1 MRTMTLRDKAA
12 QLMIAP
18 CYGENPNLR
27 SAEYR
32 RFLHYV
38 QDLHVGG
45 LIVLNRVVQGNV
57 QNAEPYAMAS
67 FLNHMQKLSPLPLIV
82 GSDFERG
89 ASMRVANTTK
99 FPHNMAYAAARDLA
113 ASRFEGLW
121 TAREARSM
129 GIHWIFA
136 PVADV
141 NNNPDNPIINIR
153 SYGELAS
160 EVADHVAAYIE
171 GAHSDPAARVLV
183 TAKHFPGHGDTTTD
197 SHMGLGV
204 IPGDRARLDAVELV
218 PFKAAIAHGVDA
230 IMTGHLAVPALE
242 PEEIPATVSKAVLT
256 GLLRKEMGFQGLI
269 VTDAMDMRG
278 LTSKFAPAEAAV
290 KALEAGAD
298 VLLMPARPELA
309 IKGIVD
315 AIASGRLTVKRLDQS
330 VAKLLEAKVRL
341 GLNKKRGV
349 DLEAMNSVLA
359 DPDSE
364 IQAQSEADRAVTL
377 VKNDKDIFPMS
388 NASKSCLFILT
399 ESRRGRQGL
408 RMLEQVAAR
417 APELKATLFDP
428 DLPPS
433 VFDDAV
439 EQAKSGCKSVI
450 VAAFVTVTEYRG
462 DTAMA
467 GGYTAFMQALLNG
480 TVPVGLISLGNPYLL
495 RSFPGVAAYAT
506 TYSPSVTSE
515 LSAVKALFG
524 EMKLT
529 GRLPV
534 TIPGAAKLG
543 DGIQLPGKQ

>member
-1 MRTMTLRDKAA
+1 MR
-12 QLMIAP
+12 I
-18 CYGENPNLR
+18 
-27 SAEYR
+27 
-32 RFLHYV
+32 
-38 QDLHVGG
+38 
-45 LIVLNRVVQGNV
+45 
-57 QNAEPYAMAS
+57 
-67 FLNHMQKLSPLPLIV
+67 
-82 GSDFERG
+82 
-89 ASMRVANTTK
+89 ANTTK

-153 SYGELAS
+153 SYGETAS

-171 GAHSDPAARVLV
+171 GAHSDPATKVLV
-183 TAKHFPGHGDTTTD
+183 TAKHFPGHGDTAVD
-197 SHMGLGV
+197 SHIGLGV
-204 IPGDRARLDAVELV
+204 ISGDRARLDAVELV

-230 IMTGHLAVPALE
+230 IMTGHFQVPALD

-256 GLLRKEMGFQGLI
+256 GLLRKELGFQGLI

-278 LTSKFAPAEAAV
+278 LTAKFAPAEAAV
-290 KALEAGAD
+290 RSIEAGAD
-298 VLLMPARPELA
+298 ILLMPARPELA

-315 AIASGRLTVKRLDQS
+315 AVISGRLSVKRLDQS
-330 VAKLLEAKVRL
+330 VAKLLEAKVHL
-341 GLNKKRGV
+341 GLNKKRSV
-349 DLEAMNSVLA
+349 DLEAMSAVLA

-364 IQAQSEADRAVTL
+364 IQAQTQADRAVTL
-377 VKNDKDIFPMS
+377 VKNDKDMFPIS
-388 NASKSCLFILT
+388 NASQACLFVLS

-417 APELKATLFDP
+417 APELKTTLFDP
-428 DLPPS
+428 DLPVS
-433 VFDDAV
+433 LFQEAAQ
-439 EQAKSGCKSVI
+439 QAQNGCKSVI

-467 GGYTAFMQALLNG
+467 GGYTAFMQSLLG
-480 TVPVGLISLGNPYLL
+480 GKAPVALISLGNPYLL

-543 DGIQLPGKQ
+543 EGIQLPGKH